1 VALQDIVQ
9 VVSVSI
15 GILTKRTEHG
25 YNRFLA
31 SPHYPA
37 YRTRKIDFGSLLTK
51 PKLDSLFHEPFQQE
65 PINDFDNDSH
75 DNPLRL
81 ADGRMHQPIAIA

>member
-1 VALQDIVQ
+1 MVIIVFSP
-9 VVSVSI
+9 VRI
-15 GILTKRTEHG
+15 TLRTELEKSTLVP
-25 YNRFLA
+25 FL
-31 SPHYPA
+31 PNQ
-37 YRTRKIDFGSLLTK
+37 
-51 PKLDSLFHEPFQQE
+51 KLDSLFHEPFQQE